1 MSILDAVSKS
11 DLIDFLDAC
20 ADIQPIQSDAALNTA
35 ISHIQSHDKRP
46 FNPKHFSPIRSLQKR
61 WYASLRKSVPDYSV
75 YADEFYIC
83 ELWLCWIRYS
93 RRYLKDICRSTSLF
107 TRSIASDIKAKTI
120 IDLGCGFGYT
130 SAGLSEIFPET
141 SVVGTNLPNLI
152 QTKVAR
158 RVGNRFGFK
167 IARSYKGFKADL
179 VFASEYFE
187 HFPRPVEHLIDVI
200 EKVQPTYW
208 LVANSFGTE
217 AIGHFKNYIH
227 EDTTYDGRQISRLF
241 NKTLRDYGYEKIK
254 TKCWN
259 DRPAYWKRN

>member
-1 MSILDAVSKS
+1 MDRKTYYQILGVLEDAEDIVIRAAYKVLAQKYHPDKWVG
-11 DLIDFLDAC
+11 DLDFA
-20 ADIQPIQSDAALNTA
+20 
-35 ISHIQSHDKRP
+35 
-46 FNPKHFSPIRSLQKR
+46 
-61 WYASLRKSVPDYSV
+61 
-75 YADEFYIC
+75 
-83 ELWLCWIRYS
+83 
-93 RRYLKDICRSTSLF
+93 
-107 TRSIASDIKAKTI
+107 AKTMQEI
-120 IDLGCGFGYT
+120 ARAHEVLSDKNARNAYDQELKEQGRYKSDLGCGFGYT

-167 IARSYKGFKADL
+167 IARSYKGFQADL

-187 HFPRPVEHLIDVI
+187 HFPRPVERLIDVI

-259 DRPAYWKRN
+259 NRPAYWKRN